1 MNLLHMK
8 YATVIA
14 ETNSINKAAELL
26 YVGQPTLSR
35 AVKELE
41 TNLGVTIFER
51 SAKGMFL
58 TPDGETFIRYAKTV
72 LNQVDAI
79 EDMFRKGR
87 VRKTRFS
94 VSVPR
99 ASYIS
104 EAFAAFSKLI
114 EKNTQAEIFYK
125 ETNSMRTLR
134 NVLQENYKLGIVR
147 YAENYDKYYKAMMEE
162 KGLENELITRFRY
175 VLLMSTESP
184 LAKKEHI
191 TYNDLKDKIEI
202 AHADPY
208 VPSLPFAQI
217 KKTELPDNSDR
228 RIFVFERA
236 SQFELL
242 NQNPDTFM
250 WVSSIPQ
257 SLLERYGL
265 TQRECE
271 ENHKI
276 YKDVLI
282 YHKDYTLSKLDN
294 LFIEQLIRA
303 KREVIDGNK
312 DMVI

>member
-8 YATVIA
+8 YAVVVA

-35 AVKELE
+35 AIKELE
-41 TNLGVTIFER
+41 SSLGVTLFER

-58 TPDGETFIRYAKTV
+58 TADGETFIRYAKTV
-72 LNQVDAI
+72 LEQVDAI
-79 EDMFRKGR
+79 EDMFKKDR
-87 VRKTRFS
+87 VGKTRFS
-94 VSVPR
+94 LSVPR
-99 ASYIS
+99 ASYIT
-104 EAFAAFSKLI
+104 EAFAVFSKLL
-114 EKNTQAEIFYK
+114 EKDTPAELFYK

-147 YAENYDKYYKAMMEE
+147 YAENYDKYYKTMMDE
-162 KGLENELITRFRY
+162 KGLAYELVTKFRY
-175 VLLMSTESP
+175 VLLMSKNSE
-184 LAKKEHI
+184 LANKEKI
-191 TYNDLKDKIEI
+191 TYDDLRDKIEI

-208 VPSLPFAQI
+208 VPSIPFAQI
-217 KKTELPDNSDR
+217 KKEELPDNSTR

-242 NQNPDTFM
+242 SQNEETFM

-265 TQRECE
+265 TQRVCE
-271 ENHKI
+271 ENHRV

-282 YHKDYTLSKLDN
+282 HRKDYTLSSLDN
-294 LFIEQLIRA
+294 LFIEQLINA
-303 KREVIDGNK
+303 KRKIID
-312 DMVI
+312 

>member
-8 YATVIA
+8 YAIVIA

-41 TNLGVTIFER
+41 SSLGVTIFER

-72 LNQVDAI
+72 LRQVDAI
-79 EDMFRKGR
+79 EEMFQKGR
-87 VRKTRFS
+87 VSKKRFS

-99 ASYIS
+99 ASYIA
-104 EAFAAFSKLI
+104 EAFAAFSKLVDQ
-114 EKNTQAEIFYK
+114 NTQAEIFYK

-162 KGLENELITRFRY
+162 KGLEHELITKFRY
-175 VLLMSTESP
+175 VLLMNSSSP
-184 LAKKEHI
+184 LAAKENI
-191 TYNDLKDKIEI
+191 TFDDLKDKIEI

-217 KKTELPDNSDR
+217 KKEELPDNSDR

-242 NQNPDTFM
+242 SQNPETFM
-250 WVSSIPQ
+250 WVSTIPQ
-257 SLLERYGL
+257 KLLQRYGL
-265 TQRECE
+265 TQRVCE
-271 ENHKI
+271 ENRRV

-282 YHKDYTLSKLDN
+282 YRRDYTLSSLDN
-294 LFIEQLIRA
+294 LFIEQLVKA
-303 KREVIDGNK
+303 KRDVIG
-312 DMVI
+312 

>member
-8 YATVIA
+8 YAVVVA

-41 TNLGVTIFER
+41 QSLGVTLFER

-58 TPDGETFIRYAKTV
+58 TPDGETFVRYAKTV
-72 LNQVDAI
+72 LEQVDAI
-79 EDMFRKGR
+79 EDMFTKGR
-87 VRKTRFS
+87 VSKKRFS
-94 VSVPR
+94 ISVPR
-99 ASYIS
+99 ASYIT

-114 EKNTQAEIFYK
+114 EKDTPAELFYK

-147 YAENYDKYYKAMMEE
+147 YAENYDKYYKDMMDE
-162 KGLENELITRFRY
+162 KGLEYELVTKFCY
-175 VLLMSTESP
+175 VLLMNEESE
-184 LAKKEHI
+184 LSKKEKI
-191 TYNDLKDKIEI
+191 TYDDLKDKIEI

-208 VPSLPFAQI
+208 VPSIPFAQI
-217 KKTELPDNSDR
+217 KKEELPDNSDR

-242 NQNPDTFM
+242 SQNPETFM
-250 WVSSIPQ
+250 WVSSIPNA
-257 SLLERYGL
+257 LLKRYGL
-265 TQRECE
+265 VQRVCE
-271 ENHKI
+271 ENKRV

-282 YHKDYTLSKLDN
+282 HRKDYTLGDLDN
-294 LFIEQLIRA
+294 LFIEQLVKT
-303 KREVIDGNK
+303 KREVLGR
-312 DMVI
+312 